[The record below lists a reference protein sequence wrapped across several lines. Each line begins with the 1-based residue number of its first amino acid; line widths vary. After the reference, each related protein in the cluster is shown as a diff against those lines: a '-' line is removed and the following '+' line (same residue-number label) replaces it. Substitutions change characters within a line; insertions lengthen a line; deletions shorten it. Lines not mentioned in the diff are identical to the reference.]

1 VADTANN
8 RRFLQQEGGELVA
21 TVRLQVVVDAYAALE
36 EDGTPISISVLL
48 FSEIQ
53 LTDLVA
59 VSGPFVSEEVG

>member
-1 VADTANN
+1 
-8 RRFLQQEGGELVA
+8 LQQEGGELVA
-21 TVRLQVVVDAYAALE
+21 TVRLQVAVDAYAALE

-48 FSEIQ
+48 FFGIQ